1 MGLLDGSSSSG
12 YGYSSG
18 YGSSWG
24 SSGSYTSGLEAMK
37 AAMSYNAEEAKK
49 TRDWMERMS
58 NTAHQRE
65 IQDLKAA
72 GLNPILSAGGSGAST
87 PGGATSA
94 VGALADSTSWGNNSS
109 QNSNFGE
116 NWSQATSGLATGVEN
131 ILTGMGNL
139 INSMGSES
147 KSKVEG
153 AAKTALEKGKDLI
166 TSGSKALNYL
176 WNSPGGWGWI
186 GQQMSK
192 STKSG
197 SNYLKG
203 KF

>member
-18 YGSSWG
+18 YGTSWG

-37 AAMSYNAEEAKK
+37 AAMSYNSEEAAK
-49 TRDWMERMS
+49 TRKWMERMS

-65 IQDLKAA
+65 IKDLKAA

-87 PGGATSA
+87 PSGATSA
-94 VGALADSTSWGNNSS
+94 VGALADSESWGHTNS
-109 QNSNFGE
+109 QNSNFAE
-116 NWSQATSGLATGVEN
+116 NWNQATSGLATGVEN

-147 KSKVEG
+147 KSAVAETTKNV
-153 AAKTALEKGKDLI
+153 LEKGEELI
-166 TSGSKALNYL
+166 TSGSKVLNYL
-176 WNSPGGWGWI
+176 WNFPGGWGWI
-186 GQQMSK
+186 GQQISK
-192 STKSG
+192 QKNKG
-197 SNYLKG
+197 EKYLKG

>member
-18 YGSSWG
+18 SGSSWG
-24 SSGSYTSGLEAMK
+24 SSGSYTSGMEAMK
-37 AAMSYNAEEAKK
+37 AAMAYNAEEAKK
-49 TRDWMERMS
+49 QRDWMERMS

-87 PGGATSA
+87 PSGATSA
-94 VGALADSTSWGNNSS
+94 VGALADSESWGQNNSQS
-109 QNSNFGE
+109 TNFSE
-116 NWSQATSGLATGVEN
+116 NWSQATGGIATAFDQ

-139 INSMGSES
+139 LGKSDSET
-147 KSKVEG
+147 KTQVRETV
-153 AAKTALEKGKDLI
+153 KTAIDEGTELLS
-166 TSGSKALNYL
+166 SGSKVFKFFMTYPAAL
-176 WNSPGGWGWI
+176 WGMQPFTLEKYMK
-186 GQQMSK
+186 GE
-192 STKSG
+192 TP
-197 SNYLKG
+197 NKG

>member
-18 YGSSWG
+18 SGSSWG
-24 SSGSYTSGLEAMK
+24 NSGSYTSGLEAMK
-37 AAMSYNAEEAKK
+37 AAMSYNAKEAKK
-49 TRDWMERMS
+49 TREWMERMS

-65 IQDLKAA
+65 IKDLKAA

-94 VGALADSTSWGNNSS
+94 VGALADSESWGSNGS
-109 QNSNFGE
+109 QNANFGE

-139 INSMGSES
+139 MNSMGGES

-153 AAKTALEKGKDLI
+153 AAKTALEKGKDLV

-197 SNYLKG
+197 TNYLKG